1 MTFDTLGVILSVSN
15 EREEIE
21 YMLKDWNTMENANL
35 VERKLLK
42 RVDTLPIGTTIYG
55 LNPDNNEVGLWTVD
69 ERCEDAIYLYHPQA
83 YIERTFI
90 VKTDDEELQLKDTDI
105 CKAREYFKDKTY
117 KHVTIQMGAIK
128 ELETP
133 NISRFYFEVYPISK
147 KSYKVEIETRKDTR
161 HWVNR
166 IHYKTYVLPAFDNK
180 IEPYYPNVKN
190 LQQIAENVY
199 SQLKYKFKNPNEY
212 VICNYLIKS
221 NDSHEDKLKM
231 LDKLQ
236 YLPIYNYNV
245 TDVRYSTYDN
255 ELTVR
260 IDDAKI
266 DLNSDI
272 DVLDETVRL
281 LDLQE
286 CRHCKCDNCKNY
298 NGRTCIENVQVLK
311 NNIPCSLYSPN
322 KNYKIFEKEWNK
334 SSTKAKQGYLDFV
347 RKYLDGK
354 NSRIIIS
361 KEDNVTYF
369 TEDAVFDR
377 KPNEIVKAKYK
388 QTYYPRRKKNR
399 VVIEEL

>member
-1 MTFDTLGVILSVSN
+1 
-15 EREEIE
+15 
-21 YMLKDWNTMENANL
+21 MLKDWNTMENANL

-42 RVDTLPIGTTIYG
+42 RVDELPIGTTIYG
-55 LNPDNNEVGLWTVD
+55 LNPNDNEVGLWTVD
-69 ERCEDAIYLYHPQA
+69 KKYGDTIYLYKPEA

-90 VKTDDEELQLKDTDI
+90 VKTDDEELQFKDTDI

-117 KHVTIQMGAIK
+117 KHVDIKMGK
-128 ELETP
+128 TTVLETP
-133 NISRFYFEVYPISK
+133 NISRFYFSVDSISK
-147 KSYKVEIETRKDTR
+147 KSYKVEIETRKHTR

-166 IHYKTYVLPAFDNK
+166 IHYETYVLPAFNSE
-180 IEPYYPNVKN
+180 IEPYYPNIRD

-212 VICNYLIKS
+212 VICNYLIQS

-236 YLPIYNYNV
+236 HLPIYNYNV
-245 TDVRYSTYDN
+245 ADIRYNTHDN
-255 ELTVR
+255 EITVR
-260 IDDAKI
+260 IDNTKI

-286 CRHCKCDNCKNY
+286 YRHCKCDNCKYY
-298 NGRTCIENVQVLK
+298 NGRNCIENVQILK
-311 NNIPCSLYSPN
+311 NNTPCSLYNPN

-334 SSTKAKQGYLDFV
+334 ASTEAKQGYLDFV
-347 RKYLDGK
+347 RKYSD
-354 NSRIIIS
+354 NERTIIN

-369 TEDAVFDR
+369 TEDTVFDR

-388 QTYYPRRKKNR
+388 QTYYPRRKKNKI
-399 VVIEEL
+399 VIEEL

>member
-1 MTFDTLGVILSVSN
+1 
-15 EREEIE
+15 
-21 YMLKDWNTMENANL
+21 MLKDWNTMENSNL
-35 VERKLLK
+35 IERKLLK
-42 RVDTLPIGTTIYG
+42 RVDELPIGTVIYG
-55 LNPDNNEVGLWTVD
+55 LNPGNNEIGYWKVD
-69 ERCEDAIYLYHPQA
+69 ERCEDTVYLYEPEA

-90 VKTDDEELQLKDTDI
+90 VKTDDEELQFKDTEI
-105 CKAREYFKDKTY
+105 WKAREYFKDKTY
-117 KHVTIQMGAIK
+117 KHVDIKMGK
-128 ELETP
+128 TTLLETP
-133 NISRFYFEVYPISK
+133 NISRFYFCAYPISK
-147 KSYKVEIETRKDTR
+147 KSYEIKIEIRDTR
-161 HWVNR
+161 YWVDR
-166 IHYKTYVLPAFDNK
+166 IHYATYVLPAFDNK

-245 TDVRYSTYDN
+245 TDVCYSTYDN
-255 ELTVR
+255 DITVR

-272 DVLDETVRL
+272 DVLDATVRL

-286 CRHCKCDNCKNY
+286 CRHCNCENCKNY
-298 NGRTCIENVQVLK
+298 NDRDRACIENVQILK
-311 NNIPCSLYSPN
+311 NNTPCSLYSHN

-354 NSRIIIS
+354 NSIIS

-369 TEDAVFDR
+369 TDDTVFDR
-377 KPNEIVKAKYK
+377 KPNETVKAKYK
-388 QTYYPRRKKNR
+388 QTYYPRRKKNKI
-399 VVIEEL
+399 VIEKL

>member
-1 MTFDTLGVILSVSN
+1 
-15 EREEIE
+15 
-21 YMLKDWNTMENANL
+21 MLKDWNTMENANL

-42 RVDTLPIGTTIYG
+42 RVDDLPIGTVIYG
-55 LNPDNNEVGLWTVD
+55 LNPNDNEVGLWVVD
-69 ERCEDAIYLYHPQA
+69 ESCGDTVYLYNPQA
-83 YIERTFI
+83 YLERTFI
-90 VKTDDEELQLKDTDI
+90 VKTDDEELQFKDTDI

-117 KHVTIQMGAIK
+117 KHVTIQMGKITV
-128 ELETP
+128 LETP
-133 NISRFYFEVYPISK
+133 NISRFYFNVYPTSK
-147 KSYKVEIETRKDTR
+147 KSYEIKIETSDTR

-166 IHYKTYVLPAFDNK
+166 IHYETYVLPAFNSE

-221 NDSHEDKLKM
+221 NDNHEDKLKM

-255 ELTVR
+255 DLTVR
-260 IDDAKI
+260 IDGAKI

-286 CRHCKCDNCKNY
+286 CRHCKCDSCKYY
-298 NGRTCIENVQVLK
+298 NSGTCIKNVQVLK
-311 NNIPCSLYSPN
+311 NNTPCSLYNPN
-322 KNYKIFEKEWNK
+322 KNYKTFKKEWKK

-347 RKYLDGK
+347 RKYLDGR
-354 NSRIIIS
+354 NSIIS
-361 KEDNVTYF
+361 KEDSITYF
-369 TEDAVFDR
+369 TDTTVFDR
-377 KPNEIVKAKYK
+377 KPNETVKAKYK
-388 QTYYPRRKKNR
+388 QTYYPKRKKNKI
-399 VVIEEL
+399 VIEKL